1 MSIDN
6 APRLGG
12 AGEALTSPGET
23 PDLADP
29 ADDAV
34 PPRPPRSKTPLWR
47 LLLRDRMATTAAAI
61 LVFVFLVAV
70 FGPWLVGDAATDQN
84 LDQSNLAPFHV
95 ANGWMN
101 ILGTDPLGRSMLA

>member
-6 APRLGG
+6 APRLDG
-12 AGEALTSPGET
+12 AGDLYPGPDETPAVAAPVGET
-23 PDLADP
+23 VP
-29 ADDAV
+29 A
-34 PPRPPRSKTPLWR
+34 PKPSRSKAPLWR
-47 LLLRDRMATTAAAI
+47 LLLRDRMATVAAAI

-101 ILGTDPLGRSMLA
+101 ILG

>member
-1 MSIDN
+1 M
-6 APRLGG
+6 
-12 AGEALTSPGET
+12 
-23 PDLADP
+23 
-29 ADDAV
+29 
-34 PPRPPRSKTPLWR
+34 WR
-47 LLLRDRMATTAAAI
+47 LLLRDRVATVAAAI

-101 ILGTDPLGRSMLA
+101 ILGTDPLGRSMLPG